1 MIDLPAVAFQEN
13 WLEILNADFMRK
25 AFIAGIITAVAAG
38 AIGYFV
44 ILRQQA
50 FASHALAHIGFPGAT
65 AAILIGIPVTFGMV
79 TFTVV
84 GAIAMAL
91 AGNRLNDR
99 DIATGT
105 ILAFAT
111 GLGLLFSNLASTAAA
126 NVQNVLFGNLL
137 ATTTSQLI
145 SFAVFLFLILL
156 IIAVC
161 YRPLLFTSIS
171 PEVAQ
176 ARGLHTGRLNLVFL
190 VTLALTITMAVQ
202 VVGVL
207 LVFALIV
214 TPPATAL
221 LLTARPLPALFL
233 SIGIGTL
240 AVIGG
245 LVVSA
250 LFNLPVT
257 FIIVSI
263 TTLLWV
269 VATIARPQNA

>member
-1 MIDLPAVAFQEN
+1 MIDLPAVSFQEN
-13 WLEILNADFMRK
+13 WLEVLNADFMRK
-25 AFIAGIITAVAAG
+25 AFMAGIVTAVASG

-65 AAILIGIPVTFGMV
+65 AAILIGIPITLGMV

-111 GLGLLFSNLASTAAA
+111 GLGLFFSNIASTAAA
-126 NVQNVLFGNLL
+126 NVTNVLFGNLV
-137 ATTTSQLI
+137 AVTTSQLI
-145 SFAVFLFLILL
+145 SFAVFLCLILL

-176 ARGLHTGRLNLVFL
+176 ARGLNTGRLNLVFL

-202 VVGVL
+202 TVGVL

-233 SIGIGTL
+233 SIAIGTL

-245 LVVSA
+245 LVVSTM
-250 LFNLPVT
+250 FNLPVT
-257 FIIVSI
+257 FFIVSI
-263 TTLLWV
+263 TTLLWII
-269 VATIARPQNA
+269 ATIARPQNA

>member
-1 MIDLPAVAFQEN
+1 MIDLPAVSFQEN
-13 WLEILNADFMRK
+13 WLEVLNADFMRK
-25 AFIAGIITAVAAG
+25 AFMAGIVTAVASG

-65 AAILIGIPVTFGMV
+65 AAILIGIPITLGMV

-111 GLGLLFSNLASTAAA
+111 GLGLFFSNIASTAAA
-126 NVQNVLFGNLL
+126 NVTNVLFGNLV
-137 ATTTSQLI
+137 AVTTSQLI
-145 SFAVFLFLILL
+145 SFAVFLCLL
-156 IIAVC
+156 LLLIAVC

-202 VVGVL
+202 TVGVL

-233 SIGIGTL
+233 SIAIGTL

-245 LVVSA
+245 LVVSTM
-250 LFNLPVT
+250 FNLPPT
-257 FIIVSI
+257 FFIVSI
-263 TTLLWV
+263 TTLLWII
-269 VATIARPQNA
+269 ATIARPQNA

>member
-1 MIDLPAVAFQEN
+1 MIELPTVTVQEN
-13 WLEILNADFMRK
+13 WLEILTADFMRQ
-25 AFIAGIITAVAAG
+25 AFIGGIITAVAAG

-65 AAILIGIPVTFGMV
+65 AAILLGIPITLGMV

-111 GLGLLFSNLASTAAA
+111 GLGLLFSNIASTAAA

-145 SFAVFLFLILL
+145 SFAVFLFLICLT
-156 IIAVC
+156 IAIC

-171 PEVAQ
+171 PEVAR
-176 ARGLHTGRLNLVFL
+176 ARGLHTGRLNLIFL

-221 LLTARPLPALFL
+221 LLTARSLPALFL
-233 SIGIGTL
+233 SVGIGTF

-245 LVVSA
+245 LVLSA
-250 LFNLPVT
+250 LFNLPPT
-257 FIIVSI
+257 FFIVSI

-269 VATIARPQNA
+269 IATITRPQNA

>member
-1 MIDLPAVAFQEN
+1 MIDLPAVSFQEN
-13 WLEILNADFMRK
+13 WLEVLNADFMRK
-25 AFIAGIITAVAAG
+25 AFMAGIVTAVASG

-65 AAILIGIPVTFGMV
+65 AAILIGIPITLGMV

-111 GLGLLFSNLASTAAA
+111 GLGLFFSNIASTAAA
-126 NVQNVLFGNLL
+126 NVTNVLFGNLV
-137 ATTTSQLI
+137 AVTTSQLI
-145 SFAVFLFLILL
+145 SFAVFLCLILL

-176 ARGLHTGRLNLVFL
+176 ARGLNTGRLNLVFL

-202 VVGVL
+202 TVGVL

-221 LLTARPLPALFL
+221 LLTARPLPALFV
-233 SIGIGTL
+233 SIAIGTL

-245 LVVSA
+245 LVVSTM
-250 LFNLPVT
+250 FNLPPT
-257 FIIVSI
+257 FFIVSI
-263 TTLLWV
+263 TTLLWII
-269 VATIARPQNA
+269 ATIARPQNA

>member
-1 MIDLPAVAFQEN
+1 
-13 WLEILNADFMRK
+13 
-25 AFIAGIITAVAAG
+25 
-38 AIGYFV
+38 
-44 ILRQQA
+44 
-50 FASHALAHIGFPGAT
+50 
-65 AAILIGIPVTFGMV
+65 
-79 TFTVV
+79 
-84 GAIAMAL
+84 MAL

-111 GLGLLFSNLASTAAA
+111 GLGVFFSNIASTAAA
-126 NVQNVLFGNLL
+126 NVTNVLFGNLL
-137 ATTTSQLI
+137 ATTTDQLT
-145 SFAVFLFLILL
+145 SFVVFLVLICLT
-156 IIAVC
+156 IAIC

-171 PEVAQ
+171 PEVAK

-233 SIGIGTL
+233 SIAIGTL

-245 LVVSA
+245 LVLSA
-250 LFNLPVT
+250 LFNLPPT
-257 FIIVSI
+257 FFIVSI
-263 TTLLWV
+263 ATLLWI
-269 VATIARPQNA
+269 IAMFAKPQNA

>member
-1 MIDLPAVAFQEN
+1 MIDLPAVSFQEN
-13 WLEILNADFMRK
+13 WLEVLNADFMRK
-25 AFIAGIITAVAAG
+25 AFIAGIVTAIAAG

-79 TFTVV
+79 AFTVV

-91 AGNRLNDR
+91 TGSRLNDR

-111 GLGLLFSNLASTAAA
+111 GLGLFFSNIASTAAS
-126 NVQNVLFGNLL
+126 NVTNVLFGNLV
-137 ATTTSQLI
+137 AVTTSQLI
-145 SFAVFLFLILL
+145 SFAVFLCLILL
-156 IIAVC
+156 TIAVC

-202 VVGVL
+202 TVGVL

-233 SIGIGTL
+233 SIAIGTL

-245 LVVSA
+245 LVVSTM
-250 LFNLPVT
+250 FNLPPT
-257 FIIVSI
+257 FFIVSI
-263 TTLLWV
+263 TTLLWII
-269 VATIARPQNA
+269 ATIARPQNA

>member
-1 MIDLPAVAFQEN
+1 MIDLPAVSFQDN
-13 WLEILNADFMRK
+13 WLEVLNADFMRK
-25 AFIAGIITAVAAG
+25 AFMAGIVTAVASG

-65 AAILIGIPVTFGMV
+65 AAILIGIPITLGMV

-111 GLGLLFSNLASTAAA
+111 GLGLFFSNIASTAAA
-126 NVQNVLFGNLL
+126 NVTNVLFGNLV
-137 ATTTSQLI
+137 AVTTSQLI
-145 SFAVFLFLILL
+145 SFAVFLCLILL

-176 ARGLHTGRLNLVFL
+176 ARGLNTGRLNLVFL

-202 VVGVL
+202 TVGVL

-233 SIGIGTL
+233 SIAIGTL

-245 LVVSA
+245 LVVSTM
-250 LFNLPVT
+250 FNLPPT
-257 FIIVSI
+257 FFIVSI
-263 TTLLWV
+263 TTLLWII
-269 VATIARPQNA
+269 ATIARPQNA

>member
-65 AAILIGIPVTFGMV
+65 AAILIGIPITFGMV

-145 SFAVFLFLILL
+145 SFAVFLFVILL

-161 YRPLLFTSIS
+161 YRPLLFGSIS

-233 SIGIGTL
+233 SIAIGTL

>member
-1 MIDLPAVAFQEN
+1 
-13 WLEILNADFMRK
+13 
-25 AFIAGIITAVAAG
+25 
-38 AIGYFV
+38 
-44 ILRQQA
+44 
-50 FASHALAHIGFPGAT
+50 
-65 AAILIGIPVTFGMV
+65 
-79 TFTVV
+79 
-84 GAIAMAL
+84 MAL

-111 GLGLLFSNLASTAAA
+111 GLGLFFSNIASTAAA
-126 NVQNVLFGNLL
+126 NVTNVLFGNLV
-137 ATTTSQLI
+137 AVTTSQLI
-145 SFAVFLFLILL
+145 SFAVFLCLILL

-176 ARGLHTGRLNLVFL
+176 ARGLNTGRLNLVFL

-202 VVGVL
+202 TVGVL

-233 SIGIGTL
+233 SIAIGTL

-245 LVVSA
+245 LVVSTM
-250 LFNLPVT
+250 FNLPPT
-257 FIIVSI
+257 FFIVSI
-263 TTLLWV
+263 TTLLWII
-269 VATIARPQNA
+269 ATIARPQNA

>member
-1 MIDLPAVAFQEN
+1 MIELPTVTVQEN
-13 WLEILNADFMRK
+13 WLEILTADFMRQ
-25 AFIAGIITAVAAG
+25 AFIGGIITAVAAG

-65 AAILIGIPVTFGMV
+65 AAILLGIPITLGMV

-91 AGNRLNDR
+91 TGNRLNDR

-111 GLGLLFSNLASTAAA
+111 GLGLLFSNIASTAAA

-145 SFAVFLFLILL
+145 SFAVFLFLICLT
-156 IIAVC
+156 IAIC

-171 PEVAQ
+171 PEVAR
-176 ARGLHTGRLNLVFL
+176 ARGLHTGRLNLIFL

-221 LLTARPLPALFL
+221 LLTARSLPALFL
-233 SIGIGTL
+233 SIGIGTF

-245 LVVSA
+245 LVLSA
-250 LFNLPVT
+250 LFNLPPT
-257 FIIVSI
+257 FFIVSI

-269 VATIARPQNA
+269 IATITRPQNA

>member
-1 MIDLPAVAFQEN
+1 MIDLPAVSFQEN
-13 WLEILNADFMRK
+13 WLEVLNADFMRK
-25 AFIAGIITAVAAG
+25 AFMAGIVTAVASG

-65 AAILIGIPVTFGMV
+65 AAILIGIPITLGMV

-111 GLGLLFSNLASTAAA
+111 GLGLFFSNIASTAAS
-126 NVQNVLFGNLL
+126 NVTNVLFGNLV
-137 ATTTSQLI
+137 AVTTSQLI
-145 SFAVFLFLILL
+145 SFAVFLCLILL
-156 IIAVC
+156 TIAVC

-176 ARGLHTGRLNLVFL
+176 ARGLNTGRLNLVFL

-202 VVGVL
+202 TVGVL

-221 LLTARPLPALFL
+221 LLTARPLLALFL
-233 SIGIGTL
+233 SIAIGTL

-245 LVVSA
+245 LVVSTM
-250 LFNLPVT
+250 FNLPPT
-257 FIIVSI
+257 FFIVSI
-263 TTLLWV
+263 TTLLWII
-269 VATIARPQNA
+269 ATIARPQNA

>member
-1 MIDLPAVAFQEN
+1 MIDLPAVSFQEN
-13 WLEILNADFMRK
+13 WLEVLNADFMRK
-25 AFIAGIITAVAAG
+25 ALMAGIVTAVASG

-79 TFTVV
+79 AFTVV

-91 AGNRLNDR
+91 TGSRLNDR

-111 GLGLLFSNLASTAAA
+111 GLGLFFSNVASTAAA
-126 NVQNVLFGNLL
+126 NVTNVLFGNLV
-137 ATTTSQLI
+137 AVTTSQLI
-145 SFAVFLFLILL
+145 SFAVFLCLILL

-202 VVGVL
+202 TVGVL

-233 SIGIGTL
+233 SIAIGTL

-245 LVVSA
+245 LVVSTM
-250 LFNLPVT
+250 FNLPPT
-257 FIIVSI
+257 FFIVSI
-263 TTLLWV
+263 TTLLWII
-269 VATIARPQNA
+269 ATIARPQNA

>member
-65 AAILIGIPVTFGMV
+65 AAILIGIPITFGMV

-145 SFAVFLFLILL
+145 SFAVFLFVILL

-161 YRPLLFTSIS
+161 YRPLLFGSIS

-221 LLTARPLPALFL
+221 LLTARSLPALFL
-233 SIGIGTL
+233 SIAIGTL

>member
-1 MIDLPAVAFQEN
+1 MIDLPAVSFQDN
-13 WLEILNADFMRK
+13 WLEVLNADFMRK
-25 AFIAGIITAVAAG
+25 AFMAGIVTAVASG

-65 AAILIGIPVTFGMV
+65 AAILIGIPITLGMV

-111 GLGLLFSNLASTAAA
+111 GLGLFFSNIASTAAA
-126 NVQNVLFGNLL
+126 NVTNVLFGNLV
-137 ATTTSQLI
+137 AVTTSQLI
-145 SFAVFLFLILL
+145 SFAVFLCLILL

-176 ARGLHTGRLNLVFL
+176 ARGLNTGRLNLVFL

-202 VVGVL
+202 TVGVL

-233 SIGIGTL
+233 SIAIGTL

-245 LVVSA
+245 LVVSTM
-250 LFNLPVT
+250 FNLPAT
-257 FIIVSI
+257 FFIVSI
-263 TTLLWV
+263 TTLLWII
-269 VATIARPQNA
+269 ATIARPQNA

>member
-1 MIDLPAVAFQEN
+1 MIDLPAVSFQEN
-13 WLEILNADFMRK
+13 WLEVLNADFMRK
-25 AFIAGIITAVAAG
+25 AFMAGIVTAVASG

-65 AAILIGIPVTFGMV
+65 AAILIGIPITLGMV

-111 GLGLLFSNLASTAAA
+111 GLGLFFSNIASTAAA
-126 NVQNVLFGNLL
+126 NVTNVLFGNLV
-137 ATTTSQLI
+137 AVTTSQLI
-145 SFAVFLFLILL
+145 SFAVFLCLILL

-176 ARGLHTGRLNLVFL
+176 ARGLNTGRLNLVFL

-202 VVGVL
+202 TVGVL

-233 SIGIGTL
+233 SIAIGTL

-245 LVVSA
+245 LVVSTM
-250 LFNLPVT
+250 FNLPPT
-257 FIIVSI
+257 FFIVSI
-263 TTLLWV
+263 TTLLWII
-269 VATIARPQNA
+269 ATIARPQNA

>member
-1 MIDLPAVAFQEN
+1 MIELPTVTVQEN
-13 WLEILNADFMRK
+13 WLEILTADFMRQ
-25 AFIAGIITAVAAG
+25 AFIGGIITAVAAG

-65 AAILIGIPVTFGMV
+65 AAILLGIPITLGMV

-111 GLGLLFSNLASTAAA
+111 GLGLLFSNIASTAAA

-145 SFAVFLFLILL
+145 SFAVFLFLICLT
-156 IIAVC
+156 IAIC

-171 PEVAQ
+171 PEVAR
-176 ARGLHTGRLNLVFL
+176 ARGLHTGRLNLIFL

-221 LLTARPLPALFL
+221 LLTARSLPALFL
-233 SIGIGTL
+233 SIGIGTF

-245 LVVSA
+245 LVLSA
-250 LFNLPVT
+250 LFNLPPT
-257 FIIVSI
+257 FFIVSI

-269 VATIARPQNA
+269 IATITRPQNA

>member
-1 MIDLPAVAFQEN
+1 MIDLPAVSFQEN
-13 WLEILNADFMRK
+13 WLEVLNADFMRK
-25 AFIAGIITAVAAG
+25 AFMAGVVTAVASG

-65 AAILIGIPVTFGMV
+65 AAILIGIPITLGMV

-111 GLGLLFSNLASTAAA
+111 GLGLFFSNIASTAAA
-126 NVQNVLFGNLL
+126 NVTNVLFGNLV
-137 ATTTSQLI
+137 AVTTSQLI
-145 SFAVFLFLILL
+145 SFAVFLCLILL

-176 ARGLHTGRLNLVFL
+176 ARGLNTGRLNLVFL

-202 VVGVL
+202 TVGVL

-233 SIGIGTL
+233 SIAIGTL

-245 LVVSA
+245 LVVSTM
-250 LFNLPVT
+250 FNLPAT
-257 FIIVSI
+257 FFIVSI
-263 TTLLWV
+263 TTLLWII
-269 VATIARPQNA
+269 ATIARPQNA

>member
-1 MIDLPAVAFQEN
+1 MIDLPAVSFQEN
-13 WLEILNADFMRK
+13 WLEVLNADFMRK
-25 AFIAGIITAVAAG
+25 AFMAGIVTAVASG

-65 AAILIGIPVTFGMV
+65 AAILIGIPITLGMV

-111 GLGLLFSNLASTAAA
+111 GLGLFFSNIASTAAA
-126 NVQNVLFGNLL
+126 NVTNVLFGNLV
-137 ATTTSQLI
+137 AVTTSQLI
-145 SFAVFLFLILL
+145 SFAVFLCLILL

-176 ARGLHTGRLNLVFL
+176 ARGLNTGRLNLVFL

-202 VVGVL
+202 TVGVL

-233 SIGIGTL
+233 SIAIGTL

-245 LVVSA
+245 LVVSTM
-250 LFNLPVT
+250 FNLPAT
-257 FIIVSI
+257 FFIVSI
-263 TTLLWV
+263 TTLLWII
-269 VATIARPQNA
+269 ATIARPQNA

>member
-1 MIDLPAVAFQEN
+1 MIDLPAVSFQEN
-13 WLEILNADFMRK
+13 WLEVLNADFMRK
-25 AFIAGIITAVAAG
+25 AFMAGIVTAVASG

-65 AAILIGIPVTFGMV
+65 AAILIGIPITLGMV

-111 GLGLLFSNLASTAAA
+111 GLGLFFSNIASTAAA
-126 NVQNVLFGNLL
+126 NVTNVLFGNLV
-137 ATTTSQLI
+137 AVTTSQLI
-145 SFAVFLFLILL
+145 SFAVFLCLILL

-202 VVGVL
+202 TVGVL

-233 SIGIGTL
+233 SIAIGTL

-245 LVVSA
+245 LVVSTM
-250 LFNLPVT
+250 FNLPPT
-257 FIIVSI
+257 FFIVSI
-263 TTLLWV
+263 TTLLWII
-269 VATIARPQNA
+269 ATIARPQNA